1 MKKKQRLLWI
11 LLCGYTLG
19 AWRGQVALWKD
30 NSPTP
35 VRIFPC
41 SIISLPL
48 ADQQALAKG
57 IEVTSKTELL
67 HLLEDHL
74 S

>member
-1 MKKKQRLLWI
+1 MKKKEI
-11 LLCGYTLG
+11 LMLILICGYTLG
-19 AWRGQVALWKD
+19 VWKGQVALWKD
-30 NSPTP
+30 DRSTP

-41 SIISLPL
+41 SIASLPP
-48 ADQQALAKG
+48 ADQQALTQG
-57 IEVTSKTELL
+57 ITAESRYDLL